1 MRPEKIPTPNLRLRH
16 PRKTPDGSGAALCK
30 TGGWKPVAE
39 FQHLPDGSEFVWRGE
54 QSVLNERRERAPDHS
69 VFARLNFWAVGS
81 IGSLAANYWYLEAHT
96 SRLIAASLLVLL
108 AVHEIGHL
116 VALRR
121 YKVSASWPI
130 FCPWLGALIIVPGS
144 FKNTHEEAWSG
155 LSGPLAGVGATVCC
169 HCLAVQIES
178 RELMLVA
185 QWSYLVNLFNLM
197 PASALDGGRI
207 AAFVG
212 RWLWLPAVVSI
223 ATVVF
228 LLPPPQWYNQ
238 VAFVLL
244 LLLALSNV
252 CLLAL
257 EWGGIRASPAAEERT
272 QSRRTL
278 LVWLGLT
285 WAVCLGGLALSK
297 SHGL

>member
-1 MRPEKIPTPNLRLRH
+1 V
-16 PRKTPDGSGAALCK
+16 
-30 TGGWKPVAE
+30 GWKPIAE
-39 FQHLPDGSEFVWRGE
+39 RQHSRDDADFTRKG
-54 QSVLNERRERAPDHS
+54 AHS
-69 VFARLNFWAVGS
+69 VFDERRRRIPDAPVFPRINFWAVGS
-81 IGSLAANYWYLEAHT
+81 VGSLAANYWYLEAHT
-96 SRLIAASLLVLL
+96 SRLIAASLLLLL
-108 AVHEIGHL
+108 AIHETGHL

-169 HCLAVQIES
+169 YGLAVQIES
-178 RELMLVA
+178 SELMLVV

-197 PASALDGGRI
+197 PAAALDGGRI

-212 RWLWLPAVVSI
+212 RWLWLPAAVSI

-244 LLLALSNV
+244 LLLALYHV

-257 EWGGIRASPAAEERT
+257 EWGGIRASPAVVERT
-272 QSRRTL
+272 DSRRTL

-285 WAVCLGGLALSK
+285 WAVCLGGLAMSK
-297 SHGL
+297 MHGL

>member
-1 MRPEKIPTPNLRLRH
+1 V
-16 PRKTPDGSGAALCK
+16 
-30 TGGWKPVAE
+30 GWKPIAE
-39 FQHLPDGSEFVWRGE
+39 RQ
-54 QSVLNERRERAPDHS
+54 QSRDDADFIWKGAHS
-69 VFARLNFWAVGS
+69 VFDERSRRVPEAPFFPRINFWAVGS
-81 IGSLAANYWYLEAHT
+81 VGSLAANYWYFEAHT
-96 SRLIAASLLVLL
+96 SRLIAASLLLLL
-108 AVHEIGHL
+108 AIHEIGHL

-130 FCPWLGALIIVPGS
+130 FCPWLGALIIVPGA

-169 HCLAVQIES
+169 HWLSVQIDS
-178 RELMLVA
+178 PELMLVA
-185 QWSYLVNLFNLM
+185 QWSYMVNLFNLM
-197 PASALDGGRI
+197 PAAALDGGRI

-212 RWLWLPAVVSI
+212 RWLWLPAAVSI

-238 VAFVLL
+238 LEFVLL
-244 LLLALSNV
+244 LLLALYHV

-257 EWGGIRASPAAEERT
+257 EWGGIRASPTVEERT
-272 QSRRTL
+272 HSRRTL

-297 SHGL
+297 RHGL